1 MDDLLQLGIG
11 ISLFALAAWL
21 VGRGSD
27 RPAGGRP

>member
-1 MDDLLQLGIG
+1 MDDLLYLGIT
-11 ISLFALAAWL
+11 IALFAGAAWL